1 LRFWIILGVFL
12 AVAGTV
18 LFWSGIDS
26 RFGRTFPSPIVAVQ
40 PADSTTA
47 TARGTV
53 ETKQTTKDDL
63 TANSPQSSTDTAP
76 ARSTVTEQ
84 ITPRKSETAV
94 TSKPVDIKYQP
105 EVKSEI
111 SIQLILNDLDGRK
124 SHLLRVLSEA
134 GWTSEE
140 IEQLAALLNDPR
152 AHFRHEML
160 VRNATFK
167 ENAEQYAHNLTTASI
182 DRCMDFLND
191 QSVPLNRAAIKE
203 GVAPEV
209 LVSILRVET
218 NLGTYT
224 GKESVFNVYWS
235 LSIGDDPG
243 VQREFL
249 PTDPA
254 ARSEARGRMLKRAF
268 WARGQLRDLLYV
280 ARHGGEDPVGIMGSF
295 AGAFGM
301 AQFIPSSYR
310 AYGRDGNG
318 DGVIDLDN
326 IDDAA
331 ASIAYYL
338 RENGW
343 QDDATPARKRK
354 VILSYNHSSFYADC
368 VMALGDSISARRYP
382 PQFP

>member
-1 LRFWIILGVFL
+1 MRFWIILGVFL

>member
-1 LRFWIILGVFL
+1 M
-12 AVAGTV
+12 
-18 LFWSGIDS
+18 
-26 RFGRTFPSPIVAVQ
+26 
-40 PADSTTA
+40 
-47 TARGTV
+47 
-53 ETKQTTKDDL
+53 
-63 TANSPQSSTDTAP
+63 
-76 ARSTVTEQ
+76 TEQ